1 MCIVINIVNN
11 KIRGDYT
18 SKLEKPGKS
27 ETLLRSWLGRNRDIK
42 NYTQITIR
50 GIQKVT
56 SETESGWFFN
66 PFYRSHRTSAEVGSH
81 MPNDD
86 YIDCRHVKSE

>member
-1 MCIVINIVNN
+1 MSIVINIANN
-11 KIRGDYT
+11 NPRRLYVQVG
-18 SKLEKPGKS
+18 KPGKS
-27 ETLLRSWLGRNRDIK
+27 ETLLRSWLGRNGDIK

-81 MPNDD
+81 MPNDA